1 MGNTKAPAT
10 TRKTKKKGRPS
21 LLDIQ
26 SRSLLLQ
33 QEQHCD
39 PSPDGDNRRAA
50 GDRQDSD
57 QGRREKK
64 LGPVLHL
71 SDNPN
76 ADSAAA
82 RPESDDGRTRK
93 VGLVRNDPQAQR
105 QNPTLKVTDLPQD
118 YGPTTSLP
126 DKKLLVFILDRL
138 QKKDSYGV
146 FAEPVDPEELP
157 DYHDIIKHPMD
168 FATIRKKVSD
178 GVYGNL
184 EQFENDVFLICSN
197 AMQYNASDTI
207 YHRQARAIQELAKK
221 NFYNLRQER
230 DDNEQEQKPAR
241 RGRPP
246 TKDIF
251 KKIGRPP
258 SVDARETRYSVNFS
272 PDLSQKVSDKTT
284 LTNLPTKTCGI
295 RNTEAHNSN
304 RNEDTSGSAIKGGT
318 SKYSKKSVVIDE
330 NRRNAYTEPQQLSVL
345 TTFDGERK
353 QLIPVGLYTENAYA
367 RSLARFAAKFGPV
380 GWEIAARRIE
390 HVLPRGTKFGRGW
403 VGEKDASS
411 QMSQPPLISIS
422 PHSFQPENTPSTS
435 ASVSENAVDDT
446 ENEVKARST
455 PSATPSSLPCRYQD
469 SAEYSTRDR
478 ESSSKPHS
486 AVGFHGIWQKV
497 ANQLPKVGAM
507 QPTLNGFNT
516 PSGFNHLSHS
526 GRTFNASSPPGNFSF
541 EAMVM
546 HSRAPT
552 NMLPIN
558 SIQPSTS
565 NRVNSTADPNT
576 ASSFLPDDS
585 HGCQRTREAVTMPR
599 PVSFP
604 PNLNVGFHPTGS
616 PVSGVLLDS
625 QNPNPNLA
633 LGL

>member
-26 SRSLLLQ
+26 SRSLRLQ
-33 QEQHCD
+33 QEKHCD

-50 GDRQDSD
+50 GDREDSD

-64 LGPVLHL
+64 LRPVLRL

-82 RPESDDGRTRK
+82 RSESDDGRTRK

-230 DDNEQEQKPAR
+230 DDNEQEPKPAR

-258 SVDARETRYSVNFS
+258 SVDARDTRYSVNFS
-272 PDLSQKVSDKTT
+272 PDLSQKVLDKTT

-304 RNEDTSGSAIKGGT
+304 RNEDTSGSST

-330 NRRNAYTEPQQLSVL
+330 NRRNAFTEAQEPSVL

-353 QLIPVGLYTENAYA
+353 QLIPVGLYTEHAYA
-367 RSLARFAAKFGPV
+367 QSLARFAAKFGPV
-380 GWEIAARRIE
+380 GWDIAARRIE

-435 ASVSENAVDDT
+435 ASISENAVDDT

-455 PSATPSSLPCRYQD
+455 PSATPSLPCRYLD

-478 ESSSKPHS
+478 ESSSKPQS
-486 AVGFHGIWQKV
+486 AVGFHGTWQKV

-507 QPTLNGFNT
+507 QPPLNGFNT
-516 PSGFNHLSHS
+516 PLGFNHLAHS
-526 GRTFNASSPPGNFSF
+526 GRTFNASSPPGNSSF

-546 HSRAPT
+546 HSRVPT

-565 NRVNSTADPNT
+565 NRVNSAADPNT
-576 ASSFLPDDS
+576 VSSFLPDDS

-604 PNLNVGFHPTGS
+604 HNLNLGFHPTGS

>member
-184 EQFENDVFLICSN
+184 EQFEFSLSFEIVLIMLKMKIRNEQVNLRHCAFVNDVFLICSN

-207 YHRQARAIQELAKK
+207 YHRQ
-221 NFYNLRQER
+221 
-230 DDNEQEQKPAR
+230 
-241 RGRPP
+241 
-246 TKDIF
+246 
-251 KKIGRPP
+251 
-258 SVDARETRYSVNFS
+258 
-272 PDLSQKVSDKTT
+272 VSDKTT